1 MAPAARPVTGAPR
14 PRTIGGLALVA
25 GLLAV
30 AWFLVSPLFIRSS
43 LVEAPR
49 APVSPVGKGSFNEID
64 AIHKGRGTATVS
76 RLPDGRLHVQ
86 LDDFSV
92 TNGPDLWVYVSKR
105 AAPSGHAEVVDGIA
119 LGKLK
124 APEGA
129 FGYESEAAVDPAE
142 VKSVVIYCYTF
153 RTIFSVATLG

>member
-1 MAPAARPVTGAPR
+1 MTTALSARKV
-14 PRTIGGLALVA
+14 GGLLVGVA
-25 GLLAV
+25 VLAV

-49 APVSPVGKGSFNEID
+49 AAVAPLGKGSFNEID
-64 AIHKGRGTATVS
+64 VVHKGRGTATVS
-76 RLPDGRLHVQ
+76 RLPDGRLQVQ

-92 TNGPDLWVYVSKR
+92 TNGPDLWVYVSQH
-105 AAPSGHAEVVDGIA
+105 AAPSGHAQVVDDGLA

-129 FGYESEAAVDPAE
+129 FGYETESAVDPAQ
-142 VKSVVIYCYTF
+142 VKSIVIYCYTF

>member
-1 MAPAARPVTGAPR
+1 MTGALR
-14 PRTIGGLALVA
+14 PRIVGAAIVA
-25 GLLAV
+25 VGLLAV
-30 AWFLVSPLFIRSS
+30 AWFLVSPLFIRST
-43 LVEAPR
+43 LVETAKPQ
-49 APVSPVGKGSFNEID
+49 ATAVGRGSFNEID
-64 AIHKGRGTATVS
+64 VVHKGRGTATVS

-92 TNGPDLWVYVSKR
+92 TNGPDLWVYVSR
-105 AAPSGHAEVVDGIA
+105 HSVPSGHAQVVDEGLA

-129 FGYESEAAVDPAE
+129 FGYETEATVDPAQ

>member
-1 MAPAARPVTGAPR
+1 MTMVLSRWK
-14 PRTIGGLALVA
+14 IGGLLA
-25 GLLAV
+25 GVVLFVV

-49 APVSPVGKGSFNEID
+49 AAVTPIGKGSFNEID
-64 AIHKGRGTATVS
+64 VVHKGRGTATVS

-92 TNGPDLWVYVSKR
+92 TNGPDLWVYVSR
-105 AAPSGHAEVVDGIA
+105 HAAPSGHAQVVDGVA

-129 FGYESEAAVDPAE
+129 FGYESAAAVDSAD